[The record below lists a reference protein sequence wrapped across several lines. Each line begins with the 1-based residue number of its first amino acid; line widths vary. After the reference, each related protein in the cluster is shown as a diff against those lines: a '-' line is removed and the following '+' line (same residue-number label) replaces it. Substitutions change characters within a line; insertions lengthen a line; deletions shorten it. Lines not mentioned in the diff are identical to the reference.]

1 MRKGLFILLFLMT
14 MMLFSCE
21 MPTGSTTPKEEVEK
35 YEIGYML
42 NGGEFTED
50 ALEEYE
56 AGTEYTFPIPV
67 RDRYG
72 FLGWFDIETNEER
85 TGITKED
92 TGRVIVSAKWE
103 KLDIYSTITY
113 HTNGGTL
120 PENAPTSYHEGE
132 LQGLPRPTRE
142 GYLFRGWYKEDSF
155 QTPYNS
161 ISKDDIGDV
170 EIYAKWEEFKIEN
183 LRFGILGDSVS
194 TFYDEFDA
202 NSSIFGGNNQFY
214 YPKYCPTITGS
225 NMCWWMKAINRLG
238 ATMMINNSYSGGT
251 VLGSGM
257 SSALNDQRLLKFLKN
272 NEYPDVVF
280 ILLGVNDAL
289 GGSSKAT
296 FKDGYERML
305 NKLMRYY
312 PGMQLF
318 ICLLPY
324 ETYSDGVYREL
335 YNEALRELASEYQLP
350 IVDFTTAWNATTE
363 QKNNWYYLN
372 DNIHP
377 NEKGM
382 SVMGNIAYQ
391 AVVDFYHL
399 DEE

>member
-1 MRKGLFILLFLMT
+1 MKKGLLILILVMTLTLFG
-14 MMLFSCE
+14 CE
-21 MPTGSTTPKEEVEK
+21 FPTGSTTPKKESF
-35 YEIGYML
+35 EIAYML
-42 NGGEFTED
+42 NGGSFDVAPKESYSEG
-50 ALEEYE
+50 E
-56 AGTEYTFPIPV
+56 EYTFPTPV
-67 RDRYG
+67 YEKHA
-72 FLGWFDIETNEER
+72 FLGWFDMITDEEKA
-85 TGITKED
+85 GITKTD
-92 TGRVIVSAKWE
+92 TGNITVYAKWE
-103 KLDIYSTITY
+103 KLDVYCTITY
-113 HTNGGTL
+113 HTNGGVL
-120 PENAPTSYHEGE
+120 PDGATTSYKEGE
-132 LQGLPRPTRE
+132 YVGLVRPTRE
-142 GYLFRGWYKEDSF
+142 GYLFRGWYKDSAF
-155 QTPYNS
+155 TKAYNT
-161 ISKDDIGDV
+161 ISKEDTGDV
-170 EIYAKWEEFKIEN
+170 TVYAKWDEFKMEN
-183 LRFGILGDSVS
+183 IRFGILGDSVS
-194 TFYDEFDA
+194 TYYDQFDP
-202 NSSIFGGNNQFY
+202 NSSIFGGDNQFY
-214 YPKYCPTITGS
+214 YPKYCSTVTS
-225 NMCWWMKAINRLG
+225 SSMCWWMKAINRLG

-272 NEYPDVVF
+272 NEYPDITF

-335 YNEALRELASEYQLP
+335 YNEALREIASEYQLP

-377 NEKGM
+377 NDKGM
-382 SVMGNIAYQ
+382 AVMGNIAYQ
-391 AVVDFYHL
+391 AVIDYYHL
-399 DEE
+399 GE